1 MGLVKHSKEFSE
13 VKPGD
18 IMTSN
23 DHVYIVIGECT
34 DGSILFVHSSP
45 PGVQICGTPAKSG
58 LYCSCAVELAKKYT
72 QKCFPEWY
80 KKFSNCRRGMS
91 YLTDFSRFRWYP
103 EIMPDTDEL
112 YLKTPGE
119 ILEIILRKG

>member
-1 MGLVKHSKEFSE
+1 
-13 VKPGD
+13 
-18 IMTSN
+18 
-23 DHVYIVIGECT
+23 
-34 DGSILFVHSSP
+34 
-45 PGVQICGTPAKSG
+45 
-58 LYCSCAVELAKKYT
+58 
-72 QKCFPEWY
+72 
-80 KKFSNCRRGMS
+80 MS

>member
-1 MGLVKHSKEFSE
+1 MRNTGKIRALLQLCRR
-13 VKPGD
+13 
-18 IMTSN
+18 I
-23 DHVYIVIGECT
+23 
-34 DGSILFVHSSP
+34 
-45 PGVQICGTPAKSG
+45 
-58 LYCSCAVELAKKYT
+58 AKKYT